1 MSKKP
6 EQIIADWR
14 GDAQVLRSRGHG
26 HDADLLEKCAD
37 EMDAG
42 LGGFLKWLSE
52 GEAMLKSGRSKDY
65 FRNHFAEWS
74 ALGLAELRNNA
85 RFFRNVI
92 VPQRAH
98 ASAARLAGLR
108 GERAG

>member
-1 MSKKP
+1 MKSP
-6 EQIIADWR
+6 EQVITDWR

-37 EMDAG
+37 EIGGA
-42 LGGFLKWLSE
+42 LGGFLKWLTE

-65 FRNHFAEWS
+65 FRSHFAEWA
-74 ALGLAELRNNA
+74 ALGLAELRNNQ
-85 RFFRNVI
+85 RFYRSVI

-98 ASAARLAGLR
+98 ASAAKLAGLR